1 MSEKIL
7 MRNCQTCKN
16 YKIGID
22 GICKDC
28 TLHRAQP
35 NYSNWEWNGIE
46 DGCEFCNGE
55 ASHTSG
61 YADISVSELGKYEV
75 LKVACNPCPPYTD
88 CALKEIMPIN
98 SAFIINY
105 CPICGKRLAND

>member
-22 GICKDC
+22 GVCKDC

-46 DGCEFCNGE
+46 SGCEFCNIQNFNDNAIVESRDLFICAGVKDDKIIIYYADSQNE
-55 ASHTSG
+55 ASF
-61 YADISVSELGKYEV
+61 DIGEV
-75 LKVACNPCPPYTD
+75 H
-88 CALKEIMPIN
+88 
-98 SAFIINY
+98 Y
-105 CPICGKRLAND
+105 CPMCGRKLRATE